1 MVEVIHKGKTTTWMT
16 NIVMPILKEFNLT
29 VKDWSWEPLLYDIW
43 LFIDPRSR
51 MSFWNSELDICQDI
65 LSFQVCLHHQVKQEG
80 VHRNASCAENNIPNV
95 PIVPEAPMHVSPKI
109 SDSLTH
115 QIGSKWSAKEL
126 PRVRTRRTSLQR

>member
-1 MVEVIHKGKTTTWMT
+1 MVEVIHKGKTTTWRT

-29 VKDWSWEPLLYDIW
+29 VKTGHESSYYMTYGYI
-43 LFIDPRSR
+43 IDPRSR
-51 MSFWNSELDICQDI
+51 ISFWNLELDICQDI

-115 QIGSKWSAKEL
+115 QIGSK
-126 PRVRTRRTSLQR
+126 